1 MVPLPNNLQVYGESS
16 SSSRKCACVVGRTT
30 HIPRCYIQ
38 SCPRTSIARMT
49 SKPPSAPSRPTSIT
63 CRGRRTR
70 PGASQG
76 CDRWCRLSLLPVSSA
91 IASRS
96 NFVATYSRA
105 LPLATGTRG
114 LERRRGRGILPV
126 GSRGGVVHAW
136 NASCALCEGA
146 DEREGNKA
154 PALHILGWGGVGWGG
169 VGWVCSARQ
178 LRIVVIVAP
187 MLKDSLRSR
196 RLATYTQ
203 LYLSRLTQ
211 LYLLCNQIGDTG
223 DRCHWTL
230 LLLYGYCIGRGALG
244 TE

>member
-1 MVPLPNNLQVYGESS
+1 MFVHVGHRTIAIACMECLVTG
-16 SSSRKCACVVGRTT
+16 RKERGWG
-30 HIPRCYIQ
+30 
-38 SCPRTSIARMT
+38 
-49 SKPPSAPSRPTSIT
+49 
-63 CRGRRTR
+63 RGRVRRASRGKCQNLSVAGHGPAGMCRTCVR
-70 PGASQG
+70 QIISDVRSSVRHRSLGG
-76 CDRWCRLSLLPVSSA
+76 CRLSLLPVSSA

-223 DRCHWTL
+223 DRCHCSRYTV
-230 LLLYGYCIGRGALG
+230 IGRGALG